1 MTHPTTTD
9 PQDQLRSTFEQLLAA
24 MCERPQDCRVTLSA
38 SSRRPALVVAV
49 NSCDYGA
56 ILGKAQSTLHALQLL
71 ATVAAQRSG
80 MAGAS
85 FYLDAE
91 TTGNDKSDRGSFTPA
106 KDWDSEPLEKLAN
119 LFLPS
124 IVGECQVTI
133 SAVTGSTSRLTVTVT
148 GHDWVSDEDESG
160 TVEAALAVVFNR
172 VGSLQ
177 GRKMLVEVCA

>member
-1 MTHPTTTD
+1 M
-9 PQDQLRSTFEQLLAA
+9 
-24 MCERPQDCRVTLSA
+24 TLSA

-85 FYLDAE
+85 LYLDDE
-91 TTGNDKSDRGSFTPA
+91 TTGNDRSERGSFTPA

-124 IVGECQVTI
+124 IVGECQVTVEP
-133 SAVTGSTSRLTVTVT
+133 VTSSTSRMTVTVT
-148 GHDWVSDEDESG
+148 GHEWIPNEDEADMI
-160 TVEAALAVVFNR
+160 EAALAAVFNR

-177 GRKMLVEVCA
+177 GRKMLVEVVA

>member
-1 MTHPTTTD
+1 MKTATTTD
-9 PQDQLRSTFEQLLAA
+9 PQERLRADFAQLLGA

-56 ILGKAQSTLHALQLL
+56 IIGKAQSTLHALQLL

-85 FYLDAE
+85 FYLDYE

-124 IVGECQVTI
+124 IVGECQVTVEP
-133 SAVTGSTSRLTVTVT
+133 VTSSTSRLTVTAMNDSILGADAVQ
-148 GHDWVSDEDESG
+148 ELEQ
-160 TVEAALAVVFNR
+160 ALAAVFNR